1 MASHAHDAHSDYHP
15 GDMDIHEQ
23 VYTWTMFKR
32 FSKWASLVLGVG
44 LLFLVLWFCT
54 HTGFIG
60 SALTAV
66 VLLAIGIAVLR
77 ERKGAAH

>member
-1 MASHAHDAHSDYHP
+1 MAEHASDYHP

-23 VYTWTMFKR
+23 VHTWVMFKR
-32 FSKWASLVLGVG
+32 FSKWASLILGVG
-44 LLFLVLWFCT
+44 VLFLTLWFCT
-54 HTGFIG
+54 PTGFIG
-60 SALTAV
+60 SAFTAV

>member
-1 MASHAHDAHSDYHP
+1 MAEHASDYHP

-23 VYTWTMFKR
+23 VHTWTMFKR
-32 FSKWASLVLGVG
+32 FSKWASLILGVG
-44 LLFLVLWFCT
+44 VLFLTLWFCT
-54 HTGFIG
+54 NTGFIG
-60 SALTAV
+60 SAFTAV